1 MTPERYLLLADSMA
15 VNRHLMLLESLRLHL
30 LPECLE
36 GLLDVL
42 LFFVLTAHR
51 SKQEVRVS
59 IELQLDFQFIFIQ
72 VGSGDCP
79 ARLGL
84 LTVLPLG
91 GAS

>member
-1 MTPERYLLLADSMA
+1 MTPERNLLLADSMA
-15 VNRHLMLLESLRLHL
+15 VSRQLLLLESLRLHL

-51 SKQEVRVS
+51 LEEKVWVS
-59 IELQLDFQFIFIQ
+59 IELLLDFQFIFVQ